1 MAVQVFA
8 GEVTIVDKNGVKV
21 NLTSVETKEINL
33 LIDKVIFITI
43 PVANIS
49 TICLAEDGTTLLL
62 KTAYGQELKGTS
74 DSKLEGT
81 YELGKYSV
89 ALLQIRSIDFGRNI
103 QPPEDIVPHVAKEKA
118 PQSSKPATTVPIE
131 SKTTF
136 SSVHE
141 RAVGVKDH
149 NDRGKNT
156 LGLWAVNVPSGKQ
169 KLLIA
174 WNNACAVT
182 KDKKII
188 ATLGFSKEEEEVNRR
203 EEHDWKK
210 RLRFLEG
217 SVIRVG
223 SPGGKLRTLWESS
236 DKVGTSF
243 PHRGTSIMWSASG
256 KRLFVT
262 DGGALLVLDLTGQHK
277 LLGQSAENIM
287 VFDRNNPERAW
298 EMINDPAKP
307 YMKNARW
314 AGRSDTEIVVGCK
327 DSMLRVL
334 NVQTGNLKRLCPYPP
349 DFNIVTGKFEVSDD
363 LSTVVFFSSARVEGF
378 RSNKEN
384 KNGGLWIWHRG
395 QKTPIQIAPGDG
407 RSGALSGNGKY
418 VIVDLGLGL
427 WNDSGDLVFPSRL
440 RLYET
445 ATGKML
451 WEKTEGYLSYINI
464 AFAFDSTQKNL
475 AIVLGKNLYYL
486 FLDDLNLYP
495 LGEIGVFSLSQLAWS
510 SDGTEILFRLFYK
523 SSFHYVP

>member
-62 KTAYGQELKGTS
+62 KTVYGQELKGTS

-103 QPPEDIVPHVAKEKA
+103 QPPKDTVPHVAKEEA
-118 PQSSKPATTVPIE
+118 PQFSKPATTVPIE
-131 SKTTF
+131 PKTTF
-136 SSVHE
+136 SSIHE

-174 WNNACAVT
+174 WDNECAVT
-182 KDKKII
+182 KDKKLI
-188 ATLGFSKEEEEVNRR
+188 ATLGFSKEEEKVDRR

-210 RLRFLEG
+210 SLRG
-217 SVIRVG
+217 RSAIRVG
-223 SPGGKLRTLWESS
+223 SPGGKLRTLWEPS
-236 DKVGTSF
+236 VGTSF
-243 PHRGTSIMWSASG
+243 PRCGTIMWSASG
-256 KRLFVT
+256 KRLFVQCSW
-262 DGGALLVLDLTGQHK
+262 DLLVLDLTGQHK

-287 VFDRNNPERAW
+287 VFDRNNPERAR

-307 YMKNARW
+307 YMMNARW

-349 DFNIVTGKFEVSDD
+349 DFNIVTGNFEVSDD
-363 LSTVVFFSSARVEGF
+363 LSTVVFFSSGLF
-378 RSNKEN
+378 SFGKES
-384 KNGGLWIWHRG
+384 KNGGLWVWHRG
-395 QKTPIQIAPGDG
+395 QKTPIQIAPGHG
-407 RSGALSGNGKY
+407 WFGALSGNGKY
-418 VIVDLGLGL
+418 VIVHLGLR
-427 WNDSGDLVFPSRL
+427 NDSGDLVL
-440 RLYET
+440 TNRLYET

-451 WEKTEGYLSYINI
+451 WEKAGGS
-464 AFAFDSTQKNL
+464 AFAFDSTQKKL
-475 AIVLGKNLYYL
+475 AVALGKNLYYL
-486 FLDDLNLYP
+486 SLDDLNLHP
-495 LGEIGVFSLSQLAWS
+495 LGEIGDFSLSQLAWS

-523 SSFHYVP
+523 SRVHYVP